1 MSDSIDLV
9 TRVAALERQ
18 NTQLRRCVAATVVGL
33 LALPLL
39 GAVARST
46 PAVADEVKATRFV
59 VVDPKGVERAV
70 LEFAGETTSRLVF
83 RGPEGEERLLLG
95 ADPRTAFVIMKDER
109 EKNRLGLAVDAYP
122 HLMMHDETQQP
133 RVHLAVGVH
142 GAASMLFSDGK
153 SFPLGLGVGEDGKI
167 WRKPEI
173 DREMEAAAREGKQQP
188 APERPLVVPPAEAG
202 EGKKRGG

>member
-1 MSDSIDLV
+1 MSEPTDLA

-18 NTQLRRCVAATVVGL
+18 NTQLRRCVVATVLGL

-39 GAVARST
+39 GAVGGGT

-70 LEFAGETTSRLVF
+70 LEVADETTPRLVF
-83 RGPEGEERLLLG
+83 LGPEGEERLLLG
-95 ADPRTAFVIMKDER
+95 SDPRTAFVILKDER
-109 EKNRLGLAVDAYP
+109 QKNRLGLAVDVYP

-133 RVHLAVGVH
+133 RVHLAVGVQ
-142 GAASMLFSDGK
+142 GASSMLFSDGK
-153 SFPLGLGVGEDGKI
+153 TFPLGLGVDEDGKI

-188 APERPLVVPPAEAG
+188 APARPLVVPPTEAG